1 MGNTHPLGKVVNPSL
16 RSWKTAF
23 QRQMSKEWVNLLNP
37 VQLDAIYQEL
47 YSLATY
53 LLALNAR
60 RRENKTCVS
69 KAIRVTVRNPCRPFK
84 FFRIMNHT
92 DYNHSGMDWQINS
105 CL

>member
-1 MGNTHPLGKVVNPSL
+1 MANTHPLGKVVNPSL
-16 RSWKTAF
+16 RLWKTAF
-23 QRQMSKEWVNLLNP
+23 EGQMSKEWVNLLNP

-53 LLALNAR
+53 LLALNER
-60 RRENKTCVS
+60 RRGNETCG

-84 FFRIMNHT
+84 FVRILNRT
-92 DYNHSGMDWQINS
+92 DYNHSGMDRQFNS